1 MHAASSG
8 SATVASS
15 VPQFTL
21 NDLHERLGDILS
33 KDITGIVYSLKDYPS
48 LVVKVAPLG
57 CLEKN
62 NTDAVRLELAALP
75 ELSHPGVLRYHQV
88 IEHMNFVYFITDRYN
103 KTLGRL
109 LIEHMQMKS
118 PVPTRVILS
127 AIRQIATA
135 LAYLHSV
142 KRADAEGLV
151 HRDLRS
157 TNISISADGEHFIIA
172 GLELCRNILWN
183 GSTLIGT
190 GAHTAPE
197 ALLRNE
203 ISPASDMWSLGV
215 IIYELVT
222 LRMLDFLEDREP
234 EDVFVD
240 EWRPDLSGVTD
251 GFMKS
256 ILERIFVLEP
266 ERRPTARELHEMLDT
281 ADISDNEPEP
291 WQVALESKH
300 GSSKIT
306 ASNTHAKI
314 ALLEE
319 EVKTK
324 LNEIATLKATLEN
337 RPSEV
342 DALGQEP
349 RIKLT
354 RIDMLE
360 DQCRE
365 YLAMIKVLDSRITQI
380 SIALGL
386 SNSQFSLFLLPRF
399 IRAARTN
406 ETETVRMLINEG
418 VYIGQRDEKKM
429 TALMHA
435 AQQGHTG
442 PIKLLVKE
450 ERGLQDKNGWTALMH
465 AAHCNHPE
473 AVKILAPYERG
484 RRNKNSRTALMVAA
498 ENGSAEAASILGPYE
513 DNLIDSEGNT
523 ALMIAEKAGHKL
535 VAEILSPDE
544 VDGCTALMQ
553 AAKCGRIDA
562 VKLLIKNKSRAQNI
576 LGTTALMEAASWG
589 HSEIV
594 KLLIDHEGGMQDS
607 SGMTALMSAIRN
619 NQLECAKL
627 LVERE
632 RDIKDKYDKT
642 ALDIAK
648 AMVYPEMVSLLSS
661 SVSSTGGHS
670 DS

>member
-8 SATVASS
+8 SATIALS
-15 VPQFTL
+15 VPPFTL
-21 NDLHERLGDILS
+21 RGLYKQLNDVLNESPAG
-33 KDITGIVYSLKDYPS
+33 TVYSLKDY
-48 LVVKVAPLG
+48 LGLAVKEVLLDG
-57 CLEKN
+57 LDKGDLD
-62 NTDAVRLELAALP
+62 TIRLELATLLD
-75 ELSHPGVLRYHQV
+75 LSHPGVLKYHQV
-88 IEHMNFVYFITDRYN
+88 VEDEGLIYVVTDRHD
-103 KTLGRL
+103 KTLERFL
-109 LIEHMQMKS
+109 TEHKRRKI
-118 PVPTRVILS
+118 PVSAGVILS
-127 AIRQIATA
+127 VMKQLAAA
-135 LAYLHSV
+135 LAYLHGLSGANT
-142 KRADAEGLV
+142 RGLV
-151 HRDLRS
+151 HRDLRPA
-157 TNISISADGEHFIIA
+157 NIFISADGEHFVIA
-172 GLELCRNILWN
+172 DFGLCRNTLWSE
-183 GSTLIGT
+183 STIAGT
-190 GAHTAPE
+190 AVYMAPE
-197 ALLRNE
+197 VLLHNE
-203 ISPASDMWSLGV
+203 ASPASDVWSLGV

>member
-8 SATVASS
+8 SATIALS
-15 VPQFTL
+15 VPPFTL
-21 NDLHERLGDILS
+21 RGLYKQLNDVLNESPAG
-33 KDITGIVYSLKDYPS
+33 TVYSLKDY
-48 LVVKVAPLG
+48 LGLAVKEVLLDG
-57 CLEKN
+57 LDKGDLD
-62 NTDAVRLELAALP
+62 TIRLELATLLD
-75 ELSHPGVLRYHQV
+75 LSHPGVLKYHQV
-88 IEHMNFVYFITDRYN
+88 VEDEGLIYVVTDRHD
-103 KTLGRL
+103 KTLERFL
-109 LIEHMQMKS
+109 TEHKRRKI
-118 PVPTRVILS
+118 PVSAGVILS
-127 AIRQIATA
+127 VMKQLAAA
-135 LAYLHSV
+135 LAYLHGLSGANT
-142 KRADAEGLV
+142 RGLV
-151 HRDLRS
+151 HRDLRPA
-157 TNISISADGEHFIIA
+157 NIFISADGERFVIA
-172 GLELCRNILWN
+172 DFGLCRNTLWSE
-183 GSTLIGT
+183 STIAGT
-190 GAHTAPE
+190 AVYMAPE
-197 ALLRNE
+197 VLLHNE
-203 ISPASDMWSLGV
+203 ASPASDVWSLGV